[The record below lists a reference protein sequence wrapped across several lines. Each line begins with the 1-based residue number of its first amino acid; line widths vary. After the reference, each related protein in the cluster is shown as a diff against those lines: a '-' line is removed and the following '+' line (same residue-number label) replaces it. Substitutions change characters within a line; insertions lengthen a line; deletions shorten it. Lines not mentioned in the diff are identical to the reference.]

1 MPLRSLTDLNPDDR
15 RIMSPDEAVP
25 SPDRLKPMSSQGAH
39 RPNHRRPFPDPLEL
53 LPKGLTKLYSLWVGH
68 TYPFAS
74 IGRNV
79 SFHYT
84 SKVDRP
90 RASRISLGNSS
101 SLREYAWLNIADDD
115 PTGEPLIVLDENCH
129 IGFASIVSAK
139 NGVHLERD
147 VLVGQH
153 VIIVDHNHG
162 YEDILVP
169 VLKQGITEGGTIRI
183 GQGSWIGHGAA
194 IICPRGELTIG
205 RNCVIAVNSVVTRSI
220 PDYSLVV
227 GMPARVIRQYDP
239 ESGAWIMGS
248 KEARAARNRAAA
260 VRVRSVGSESE
271 NS

>member
-1 MPLRSLTDLNPDDR
+1 MPLRSLTELNPDER
-15 RIMSPDEAVP
+15 RAMSPDEEFP
-25 SPDRLKPMSSQGAH
+25 SPDRSKHMSSPGAYRPHH
-39 RPNHRRPFPDPLEL
+39 RKPFSDPLEL
-53 LPKGLTKLYSLWVGH
+53 LPKGLTKLYSLWVAH

-84 SKVDRP
+84 SKVDRQ
-90 RASRISLGNSS
+90 RASRISLGKSS
-101 SLREYAWLNIADDD
+101 SLREYAWLNVADDD
-115 PTGEPLIVLDENCH
+115 PTGEPLIVVDENCH

-139 NGVHLERD
+139 NGIHLERD

-205 RNCVIAVNSVVTRSI
+205 RNCVVAVNSVVTRSI

-239 ESGAWIMGS
+239 DSGAWLMGS

-260 VRVRSVGSESE
+260 VGSSAEHE